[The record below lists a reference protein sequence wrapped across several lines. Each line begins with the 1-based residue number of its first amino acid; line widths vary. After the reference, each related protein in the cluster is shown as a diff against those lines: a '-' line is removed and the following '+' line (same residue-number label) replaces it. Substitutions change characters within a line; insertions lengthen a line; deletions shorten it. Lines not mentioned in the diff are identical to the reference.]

1 MSTRRE
7 IKDGALFDVLD
18 RGIVYTE
25 ALGWLDMG
33 HARGNDVATL
43 KRQFFEGERSGKP
56 SYSVMYRQD
65 MGVLKF
71 KSRLGVGKFSHWEIK
86 RGRSTE
92 DINRIMLAMMM
103 NTASRFEGLQSLRS
117 FSWYTDSGFSG
128 EDLVSDLFGFY
139 RAIIPGRYGY
149 RLKPVSYESAVRRWN
164 YYGAIG
170 SHKNHGFRPILF
182 PDPQDQCV
190 RHKPYTVNLPH
201 FMTWL
206 RPWDDFASGVV
217 KVITNDGT
225 SLSFM
230 GAKL

>member
-43 KRQFFEGERSGKP
+43 KRQFVEGESSGKP
-56 SYSVMYRQD
+56 TYSVMYRQD

-117 FSWYTDSGFSG
+117 FS
-128 EDLVSDLFGFY
+128 
-139 RAIIPGRYGY
+139 
-149 RLKPVSYESAVRRWN
+149 
-164 YYGAIG
+164 
-170 SHKNHGFRPILF
+170 
-182 PDPQDQCV
+182 
-190 RHKPYTVNLPH
+190 
-201 FMTWL
+201 
-206 RPWDDFASGVV
+206 
-217 KVITNDGT
+217 
-225 SLSFM
+225 
-230 GAKL
+230 